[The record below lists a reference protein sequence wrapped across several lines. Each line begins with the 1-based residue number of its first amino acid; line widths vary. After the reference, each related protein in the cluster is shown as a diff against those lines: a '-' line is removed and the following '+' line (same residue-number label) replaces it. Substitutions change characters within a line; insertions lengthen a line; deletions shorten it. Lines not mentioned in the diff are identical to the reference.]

1 MSFLHHNFL
10 IVVPYAG
17 TLAGLSLHPSLGP
30 SLDGVLPPRWLRG
43 KSWAFWAQP
52 LALSG
57 QFLLL
62 ADSTCSRQP
71 SLRRSP
77 WVPPTPCTSA
87 CTVSLSKSE
96 HVISLAAQHPGLV
109 SISNRAD
116 IVICCE
122 KHAFF
127 SVDSKLRRGCYLL
140 TPPPFK
146 SKPPFISI

>member
-1 MSFLHHNFL
+1 MQGLWPASPSTPH
-10 IVVPYAG
+10 
-17 TLAGLSLHPSLGP
+17 LALPCMEFYLP
-30 SLDGVLPPRWLRG
+30 DGWLRES
-43 KSWAFWAQP
+43 SWVFWAQP

-62 ADSTCSRQP
+62 EDSTCSGQP
-71 SLRRSP
+71 SLRRRP

-87 CTVSLSKSE
+87 CTVSLSNSE

-116 IVICCE
+116 IVIWCE

-127 SVDSKLRRGCYLL
+127 SVESKLRRGRYLL

-146 SKPPFISI
+146 SKPPLYFYINSI